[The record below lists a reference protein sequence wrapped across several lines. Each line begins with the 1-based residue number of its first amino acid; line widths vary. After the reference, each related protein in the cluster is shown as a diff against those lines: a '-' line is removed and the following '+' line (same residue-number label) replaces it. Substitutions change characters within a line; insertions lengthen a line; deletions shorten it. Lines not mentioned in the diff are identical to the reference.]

1 MPNFI
6 QGLVVKSYKQDQL
19 DASVVDLVA
28 NKLNRRQLKEYIKL
42 LKQQESKKQVIV
54 TVPKS
59 LTGEERDM
67 IQKLFTGK
75 KIYYTVDPTMISG
88 IRIVDNDVEYEISL
102 DQIFQNLINHVSKL
116 D

>member
-1 MPNFI
+1 MSDFI
-6 QGLVVKSYKQDQL
+6 QGLVVKSYKEDQL
-19 DASVVDLVA
+19 DPSTVDLIA
-28 NKLNRRQLKEYIKL
+28 NKLSRRQLKEYIKL

-59 LTGEERDM
+59 LTSEEREM
-67 IQKLFTGK
+67 IQKLFNNK
-75 KIYYTVDPTMISG
+75 KILYTVDPSMISG

-102 DQIFQNLINHVSKL
+102 DQIFQSLIAHVSRL

>member
-1 MPNFI
+1 MANFI

-19 DASVVDLVA
+19 DESIVDLVA
-28 NKLNRRQLKEYIKL
+28 NKLTRRQLKEYIKL
-42 LKQQESKKQVIV
+42 LKQQASKKQVIV

-59 LTGEERDM
+59 LNSEERDM
-67 IQKLFTGK
+67 LQKLFNGK
-75 KIYYTVDPTMISG
+75 KIMYTVDPSMISG

-102 DQIFQNLINHVSKL
+102 DQIFQNLIAHVSKL